1 MGNPTLRGNAHD
13 NNRDDAA
20 TAGLGDLA
28 IGPVIG
34 PGRIGAQR
42 NPGAAGLLAGAAKL
56 AHGVLAGL
64 AFPGR
69 ELDDALL
76 GPRDSS
82 QTEGSLLESYRAKR

>member
-1 MGNPTLRGNAHD
+1 MQD

-34 PGRIGAQR
+34 PVRSGAQQ
-42 NPGAAGLLAGAAKL
+42 NPGAANLLAGAAEL

-76 GPRDSS
+76 GPGDSS
-82 QTEGSLLESYRAKR
+82 QAEGSLLKP